1 MDCSTPGFPV
11 HHLLPELAQTHVHR
25 VSDTI
30 QPSHPLSSPFPPS
43 LFPAS
48 GSFHMSPFF
57 TSGGQSIEVSEVSI
71 HYVETA
77 QLRLG
82 LESPVFSLGSHTWS
96 QDSMKLRFFV
106 SCCRKNSLRD
116 KMIGKKWIY
125 LDISWSV
132 CSPFQKVRTA
142 LGETHSIVK
151 VWAISEDKRPWN
163 TQWLV
168 IMGWVI
174 S

>member
-1 MDCSTPGFPV
+1 MFQLFVTPWTATHQASLFITNYPSLLKLMSIESV
-11 HHLLPELAQTHVHR
+11 IPSNHLILC
-25 VSDTI
+25 
-30 QPSHPLSSPFPPS
+30 HPLLFPPS

-48 GSFHMSPFF
+48 GSFQMSPFF
-57 TSGGQSIEVSEVSI
+57 TSGGQSIGVSEVSI

-151 VWAISEDKRPWN
+151 VWAISEDKRP
-163 TQWLV
+163 
-168 IMGWVI
+168 
-174 S
+174 